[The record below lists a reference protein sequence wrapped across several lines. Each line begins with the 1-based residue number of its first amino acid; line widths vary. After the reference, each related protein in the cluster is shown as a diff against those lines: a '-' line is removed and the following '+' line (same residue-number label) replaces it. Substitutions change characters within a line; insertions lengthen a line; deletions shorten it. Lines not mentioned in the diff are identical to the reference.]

1 MIDDASAF
9 RTKEQVLFDLSKAMG
24 FSPKSLEANRLGRL
38 SVEQFKK
45 FLPRCLN
52 PAGIAIVSAVAPFL
66 LWVALTGMREHVSF
80 PSALGIFVG
89 QLLHLSEMAEAQGK
103 ISTLVTVATVLGGLG
118 FAAYNLMRF
127 SLGMYFDLLAREV
140 VAREGRVIA
149 REEQTMR
156 PNGRDPIE
164 KYFFDVKDKRYDV
177 NHACYKAL
185 ENGSTYLM
193 YVLPRSGVLVSMEP
207 KIFQPGAPAS
217 RKAAPVPEETAPAP
231 EEASPVIPT

>member
-9 RTKEQVLFDLSKAMG
+9 RTKEQVLFDLSTAMG
-24 FSPKSLEANRLGRL
+24 FSPESLEANRLGRL
-38 SVEQFKK
+38 SAEQFKK
-45 FLPRCLN
+45 FIGRCLN
-52 PAGIAIVSAVAPFL
+52 PAGIAIVSAIAPFL

-80 PSALGIFVG
+80 PAALGIFVG
-89 QLLHLSEMAEAQGK
+89 QLLHLSEMAEAKGK
-103 ISTLVTVATVLGGLG
+103 ISTLVTVATVLAGLG

-127 SLGMYFDLLAREV
+127 SPGMYFDLLAREV

-164 KYFFDVKDKRYDV
+164 KYYFDSKNNRYDV

-207 KIFQPGAPAS
+207 KITQADAPAAP
-217 RKAAPVPEETAPAP
+217 RAAVVTPPAQV
-231 EEASPVIPT
+231 SI

>member
-24 FSPKSLEANRLGRL
+24 FSPASLEANRLGRL
-38 SVEQFKK
+38 STEQFKQ
-45 FLPRCLN
+45 FIGRCLN
-52 PAGIAIVSAVAPFL
+52 PAGIAVASAIAPFL
-66 LWVALTGMREHVSF
+66 LWIALTGMREHVSF
-80 PSALGIFVG
+80 AAAINIFIG
-89 QLLHLSEMAEAQGK
+89 QLMHLSDMAEKQGK
-103 ISTLVTVATVLGGLG
+103 IGTLVTIGTILAGLG

-127 SLGMYFDLLAREV
+127 SPGMYFDLLAREV

-164 KYFFDVKDKRYDV
+164 IYYFESRNNRYDV
-177 NHACYKAL
+177 NHTCYKAL
-185 ENGSTYLM
+185 ENGSTYIM

-207 KIFQPGAPAS
+207 KITRADMPAAPSAPA
-217 RKAAPVPEETAPAP
+217 AAPPAQV
-231 EEASPVIPT
+231 SI

>member
-1 MIDDASAF
+1 VIDDPSAF

-24 FSPKSLEANRLGRL
+24 FSPVSLEANRLGRL
-38 SVEQFKK
+38 SGDQFKQ
-45 FLPRCLN
+45 FIGRCLN
-52 PAGIAIVSAVAPFL
+52 PAGIAMLSAIAPFL
-66 LWVALTGMREHVSF
+66 LWIALTGMREHVSF
-80 PSALGIFVG
+80 VAAINIFIG
-89 QLLHLSEMAEAQGK
+89 QLMHLSEMAEKQGK
-103 ISTLVTVATVLGGLG
+103 IATLVTVVTVLAGLG
-118 FAAYNLMRF
+118 FAAYNFMRF
-127 SLGMYFDLLAREV
+127 SPGMYVDLLTREV

-164 KYFFDVKDKRYDV
+164 VYYFDSKNNRYDV

-207 KIFQPGAPAS
+207 KITRADMPATPS
-217 RKAAPVPEETAPAP
+217 AAAVTPA
-231 EEASPVIPT
+231 AQVSI

>member
-1 MIDDASAF
+1 VIDDASAF
-9 RTKEQVLFDLSKAMG
+9 RTKEQVLFDLSNAMG
-24 FSPKSLEANRLGRL
+24 FSPESLEANRLGRL
-38 SVEQFKK
+38 SGEQFKK
-45 FLPRCLN
+45 FIGCCLN
-52 PAGIAIVSAVAPFL
+52 PAGIAIVSAIAPFL

-80 PSALGIFVG
+80 TAALGIFVG
-89 QLLHLSEMAEAQGK
+89 QLLHLSEMAEAKGK
-103 ISTLVTVATVLGGLG
+103 ISTLVTVGTVLGGLG

-127 SLGMYFDLLAREV
+127 SPGMYFDLLAREV

-149 REEQTMR
+149 REEQTLR

-164 KYFFDVKDKRYDV
+164 KYYFDSKNNRYDV

-207 KIFQPGAPAS
+207 KIFQPGVQSAP
-217 RKAAPVPEETAPAP
+217 KAAPVPQAAPPHAP
-231 EEASPVIPT
+231 VSI

>member
-1 MIDDASAF
+1 MIDDASVF
-9 RTKEQVLFDLSKAMG
+9 RTKEQVLFDLSNAMG
-24 FSPKSLEANRLGRL
+24 FSPESLAANRLGRL
-38 SVEQFKK
+38 SGEQFKK
-45 FLPRCLN
+45 FIGRCLN
-52 PAGIAIVSAVAPFL
+52 PAGIAIVSAIAPFL

-80 PSALGIFVG
+80 TAALGIFVG
-89 QLLHLSEMAEAQGK
+89 QLLHLSEMAEAKGK
-103 ISTLVTVATVLGGLG
+103 ISTLVTVGTVLGGLG

-127 SLGMYFDLLAREV
+127 SPGMYFDLLAREV

-164 KYFFDVKDKRYDV
+164 KYYFDSKNNRYDV

-207 KIFQPGAPAS
+207 KITKADAPSAP
-217 RKAAPVPEETAPAP
+217 KAPTAHEVAPPHAPV
-231 EEASPVIPT
+231 SI